1 MQMKIRSGIVL
12 SQVIFKRSLLLLVFL
27 KEKFKAVLC
36 FTIGLREELRLMRSR
51 LRLFYQG

>member
-1 MQMKIRSGIVL
+1 MQMKIRSGIAL
-12 SQVIFKRSLLLLVFL
+12 SQVIFKRSLLLLVFR

-36 FTIGLREELRLMRSR
+36 FTVGLREELRLMRSR